1 MRLISRWFYVTMA
14 VVTLVAV
21 AVGFGRTYA
30 APMASGTFR
39 GPTILHVH
47 GALALCWVLLF
58 LAQPLLVRFRKQ
70 ALHRRLGRLG
80 LPLAVGVGAT
90 MVPAGI
96 YQASRDAAAG
106 AGPTGISSL
115 LGTVTSALLFVA
127 LVSCGMLA
135 RRDRE
140 SHARWLLLATLVVA
154 WPAWFRWRHWFPS
167 VPRPDIWFAVVM
179 PYLWVGV
186 AMLRDRVVR
195 GAVHPVLIYAGSAV
209 VLEQSL
215 EVLAFDTP
223 PWRAAAQLLYGW
235 LHGLALVIFP
245 GC

>member
-1 MRLISRWFYVTMA
+1 MRWIGRWFYVAMG

-30 APMASGTFR
+30 APMASGAFKA
-39 GPTILHVH
+39 PSIVHVH
-47 GALALCWVLLF
+47 GTLAFCWVLLF
-58 LAQPLLVRFRKQ
+58 LSQPLLVRLRKQ

-90 MVPAGI
+90 MVPAGV
-96 YQASRDAAAG
+96 YQATRDAAAG

-115 LGTVTSALLFVA
+115 LGVVTSAILFVA
-127 LVSCGMLA
+127 LVTCGIVA

-140 SHARWLLLATLVVA
+140 AHARWLLLATLVVA

-167 VPRPDIWFAVVM
+167 VPRPEIWFALVA
-179 PYLWVGV
+179 PYLWVVV

-195 GAVHPVLIYAGSAV
+195 SSVHPVLTFVGSAV
-209 VLEQSL
+209 IVEQTV
-215 EVLAFDTP
+215 EALAFDTP
-223 PWRAAAQLLYGW
+223 PWRAVAQALYGW
-235 LHGLALVIFP
+235 LT
-245 GC
+245 